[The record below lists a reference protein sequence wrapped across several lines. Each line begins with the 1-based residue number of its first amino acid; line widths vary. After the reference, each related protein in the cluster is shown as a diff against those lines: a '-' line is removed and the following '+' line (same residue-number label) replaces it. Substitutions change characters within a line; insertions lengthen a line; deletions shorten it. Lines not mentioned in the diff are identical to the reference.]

1 MGEATYRSP
10 VRSPPRVKP
19 RRCYS
24 ASPMK
29 GKQELYCASPVRE
42 LRSLCKERGL
52 KVSGIKDEVVERLVY
67 DDEILH
73 HTDAADRAVEAATQ
87 KISSFRRNVCIL
99 ASIIVAVILCPF
111 PSDHIDIEHSDS
123 MSTPPNFFGKARR
136 SIRSKLSNVRP
147 RSIMHV
153 GQQQQQQH
161 RGKVIG
167 SRVTGKDLAE
177 AYQSIKEEY
186 ATLALTKDAKWKVL
200 STHADGS
207 EVSIMKHKTDPT
219 CPYIRM
225 TSIMPAA
232 VNEVWDFLSLD
243 DWSKTMPKMD
253 PFYEGL
259 TVLGDYTHK
268 GIEMRLARKTLKRIV
283 AFGKRDFTFV
293 SVSDHP
299 RGDGAWVSGT
309 VSVVTDQ
316 IPRDKSYTRAFQDSI
331 AFYEPVTDEAG
342 NPATKLTI
350 VFRID
355 LNDSSDG
362 GNGGFIPMFMY
373 VKTVGS
379 TGMLSVQNMKKQL
392 LLMKA
397 EQEVVDAKCELNWVD
412 RLINSSKCEG

>member
-1 MGEATYRSP
+1 MLGEAAYRSP
-10 VRSPPRVKP
+10 VRSPVRKP
-19 RRCYS
+19 RRFYS
-24 ASPMK
+24 ASPIR

-52 KVSGIKDEVVERLVY
+52 KSSGIKDEIIDRLVY
-67 DDEILH
+67 DDEVLH
-73 HTDAADRAVEAATQ
+73 HTDAADRAVEAATL
-87 KISSFRRNVCIL
+87 KISSFRRNICIV
-99 ASIIVAVILCPF
+99 ASIIVAVIFNPF
-111 PSDHIDIEHSDS
+111 ILDRIDHSGS
-123 MSTPPNFFGKARR
+123 MVTSSNLLGRASRLIKR
-136 SIRSKLSNVRP
+136 KLSNVRP
-147 RSIMHV
+147 IIHV
-153 GQQQQQQH
+153 GKQQQHQH

-167 SRVTGKDLAE
+167 SRVTARDLAQ
-177 AYQSIKEEY
+177 AYHSIKQEY
-186 ATLALTKDAKWKVL
+186 SNLALTKNAKWKVL
-200 STHADGS
+200 STHSDGS
-207 EVSIMKHKTDPT
+207 EVSILKHKTDAS
-219 CPYIRM
+219 CPYVRM

-232 VNEVWDFLSLD
+232 VQEVWDFLSLD
-243 DWSKTMPKMD
+243 NWPKTMPKMD

-259 TVLGDYTHK
+259 TVLGDYKHK

-316 IPRDKSYTRAFQDSI
+316 IPRKKGYTRAFQDSI
-331 AFYEPVTDEAG
+331 AFYEPVTDDSG

-362 GNGGFIPMFMY
+362 GNGGFVPMWMY

-392 LLMKA
+392 ILMTA
-397 EQEVVDAKCELNWVD
+397 EKQADATCELNWVD